1 MNRRSFLSMLGV
13 GAAATAFDPE
23 RLLWVP
29 GVKTIFVPAPPRILK
44 PIGVWNGHL
53 ITADDI
59 VDGSE
64 GSIEQFGGSLMS
76 TVQLK
81 PDVRMFGADDSI
93 LAGGHGRIWIQVS
106 DSAMVEA
113 AYNTTGRFDENFETK
128 QLI

>member
-13 GAAATAFDPE
+13 GAAATTFDPE

-29 GVKTIFVPAPPRILK
+29 GAKTIFVPTPSRILK

-59 VDGSE
+59 VE
-64 GSIEQFGGSLMS
+64 GSQGPLWQFGGMLMR
-76 TVQLK
+76 TVELK

-93 LAGGHGRIWIQVS
+93 LAGGHGCVVLQVGGS
-106 DSAMVEA
+106 CMVEA